1 MEDSILQ
8 SDSWLLDLAVG
19 VLVFALVAIA
29 LVFLCYYMLYP
40 FFSTVEETLRRWIV
54 RKKEEH
60 QQRMQRDDNTFTGEL
75 SSFAKEHSLVRVQTV
90 QADFA
95 AHSIGDAMA
104 QQCKQ
109 MHEEIGAVAKLQ
121 REIEHTLGQLKEA
134 IAKLVKSYQQFTL
147 VQAELPS
154 IISHELSKRG
164 NTFVLVV
171 LGILLVGLITVNTGL
186 LSRIL
191 VEHGIVPERYK
202 LLGVPLSYVFAIL
215 LTLVEAGTGAAFDSL
230 RNQAKEESG
239 KPLRAFLMLPIILVL
254 AGIEGYFYSRIGD
267 DKSTVHLPLFGTL
280 PESDIYFLWGM
291 ALVIVLAIL
300 GNSVFSTGM
309 KVFKGY
315 SLRRFNALVE
325 RFLERS
331 GKIEKT
337 FGMVQENIASLS
349 DRLQAVGIDVS
360 DLEAKAGDLVGLIG
374 GIEQSA
380 PQKAELVSQ
389 QLSLQDVRSIVT
401 KVVIWIFAGFGL
413 IVIGLP
419 LLFFVFSAFFSD
431 RLIVIGV
438 ALGVAV
444 LSGLI
449 GHQLGKVHAKV
460 YVGTKNSEQHIE
472 LIESPRLTIIAGL
485 MLIAVFAITAFVLL
499 QSLPIELVVLTAVM
513 CSLIAVVGWQISR
526 HEEFLR
532 LGLRKSGILLRM
544 VIRWV
549 QLAIV
554 TVFHGMILVGK
565 YVVYMFALP
574 LSSTAET
581 KQSSA

>member
-109 MHEEIGAVAKLQ
+109 MHEQIGSVAKLQ
-121 REIEHTLGQLKEA
+121 GEIEHTLGQLKEA

-215 LTLVEAGTGAAFDSL
+215 LTLVEAGTGARAAHL
-230 RNQAKEESG
+230 RCVRCDPIDLPPRVPQAA
-239 KPLRAFLMLPIILVL
+239 PVLPIRVCPDMQDRR
-254 AGIEGYFYSRIGD
+254 ARSKR
-267 DKSTVHLPLFGTL
+267 HLC
-280 PESDIYFLWGM
+280 
-291 ALVIVLAIL
+291 
-300 GNSVFSTGM
+300 
-309 KVFKGY
+309 
-315 SLRRFNALVE
+315 RF
-325 RFLERS
+325 
-331 GKIEKT
+331 
-337 FGMVQENIASLS
+337 
-349 DRLQAVGIDVS
+349 
-360 DLEAKAGDLVGLIG
+360 
-374 GIEQSA
+374 
-380 PQKAELVSQ
+380 P
-389 QLSLQDVRSIVT
+389 
-401 KVVIWIFAGFGL
+401 
-413 IVIGLP
+413 LP
-419 LLFFVFSAFFSD
+419 LLD
-431 RLIVIGV
+431 
-438 ALGVAV
+438 
-444 LSGLI
+444 
-449 GHQLGKVHAKV
+449 
-460 YVGTKNSEQHIE
+460 TQH
-472 LIESPRLTIIAGL
+472 ESSLPSI
-485 MLIAVFAITAFVLL
+485 AFVGE
-499 QSLPIELVVLTAVM
+499 S
-513 CSLIAVVGWQISR
+513 SR
-526 HEEFLR
+526 R
-532 LGLRKSGILLRM
+532 CR
-544 VIRWV
+544 
-549 QLAIV
+549 
-554 TVFHGMILVGK
+554 
-565 YVVYMFALP
+565 
-574 LSSTAET
+574 
-581 KQSSA
+581 